1 MPPVSSPGRRVHC
14 ASTAGATLSGA
25 RDGEAKQ
32 RLLPLARG
40 TDQTKLM
47 VREIAVIKRSLRPKG
62 SEAQGLRRR
71 NAQLHSTAVR
81 RGDLSDSGAKPAS
94 TELLTPAR
102 VHERAKTER

>member
-1 MPPVSSPGRRVHC
+1 M
-14 ASTAGATLSGA
+14 L
-25 RDGEAKQ
+25 
-32 RLLPLARG
+32 
-40 TDQTKLM
+40 
-47 VREIAVIKRSLRPKG
+47 REIAVTKRSLRPKG

-71 NAQLHSTAVR
+71 NAKLHSKVR